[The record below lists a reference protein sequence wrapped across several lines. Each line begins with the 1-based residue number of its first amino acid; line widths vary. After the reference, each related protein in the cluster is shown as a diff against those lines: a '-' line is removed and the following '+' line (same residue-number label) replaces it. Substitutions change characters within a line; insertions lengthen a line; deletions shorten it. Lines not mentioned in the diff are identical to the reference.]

1 MEALLVFTETF
12 RVRKSSRTEHLL
24 FVAMQLWHVEFQPP
38 GWSTRNEFYR
48 AGTSDPLRQMIGSE
62 TSHWFWLHPRKLT
75 ARPPEKSK
83 EIHQGRVWFSPW
95 MVWNLPFQVLTSGE
109 NGTHQP
115 INQWSRMSQ
124 RLPTSSPDGGT
135 SLLHI
140 HANRHVRDHHYRSW
154 IFLPSN
160 HRAADPVWRQKVE
173 WDEKSDR
180 QGAKTPVEL
189 EKEREI
195 AIMYSHCGSVSTIT
209 YILSLTLPSFHHHPF
224 HHHHQPKS
232 GRKNIL

>member
-1 MEALLVFTETF
+1 MKCRISTPRWEHQKRIL
-12 RVRKSSRTEHLL
+12 SSWNIR
-24 FVAMQLWHVEFQPP
+24 PP
-38 GWSTRNEFYR
+38 PPDDWLGNV
-48 AGTSDPLRQMIGSE
+48 PLILI
-62 TSHWFWLHPRKLT
+62 TPRKVT

-83 EIHQGRVWFSPW
+83 EIHQSRD
-95 MVWNLPFQVLTSGE
+95 FQVLTSGE

-154 IFLPSN
+154 TFLPSN

-195 AIMYSHCGSVSTIT
+195 AIMYGHCGSVSTIT
-209 YILSLTLPSFHHHPF
+209 YILLLTLPSFHHHPF

>member
-1 MEALLVFTETF
+1 MEVIKINTTFLEALLVFPEPF
-12 RVRKSSRTEHLL
+12 RVRKSSRSEHLL
-24 FVAMQLWHVEFQPP
+24 FVAMQLWNVEFQPP
-38 GWSTRNEFYR
+38 GWSTKNEFYR

-62 TSHWFWLHPRKLT
+62 TSHWFWWHPRKLT

-83 EIHQGRVWFSPW
+83 EIHQSRVWFSPW

-173 WDEKSDR
+173 WDEKSYR

-189 EKEREI
+189 EKERE
-195 AIMYSHCGSVSTIT
+195 
-209 YILSLTLPSFHHHPF
+209 
-224 HHHHQPKS
+224 
-232 GRKNIL
+232 RER